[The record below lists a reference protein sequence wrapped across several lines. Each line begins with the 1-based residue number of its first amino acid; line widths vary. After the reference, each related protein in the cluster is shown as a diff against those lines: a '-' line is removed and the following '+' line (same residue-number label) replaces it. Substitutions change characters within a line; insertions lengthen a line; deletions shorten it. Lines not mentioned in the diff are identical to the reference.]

1 MSEELKP
8 EVLETS
14 DVAQQIPEGEIPDQV
29 RNDEEV
35 VRNDEEVVR
44 SDEAPVAE
52 APVAEE
58 PVVDEPV
65 AEEPVAE
72 EPVAEAPLAE
82 EPLVEEPVAEEPVA
96 EEPVVEEPVA
106 EAPVVEEPVAEESVA
121 EEPTVGEKVG
131 EKVGDAVGGAVTA
144 VVNFGEKTL
153 AQLSEMFQSLT
164 ESVDRMKRSKEAEA
178 IKSAFY
184 KRLSKEKAEAGL
196 GAEVDEPTGVEEVPE
211 GQVPEGQIPDQ
222 VRNDGEV
229 VRNDGEVVRNDGEVV
244 RNDGEAVEEAVG
256 PFAAIENGF
265 KELYNKY
272 KKERTEFNRQI
283 EQEKEANLAAKLA
296 VIEDLKALVEAQ
308 EDMKDTFPKFREIQA
323 RWREIGP
330 VPQQNYQ
337 DVNRQYQFQVEK
349 FYDMVQ
355 INRDL
360 RDLDFKKNLE
370 AKEKFCE
377 EAEELA
383 ASEDSIGA
391 FKELQKLHEQW
402 KEYGPVAKEFRDS
415 IWERFRAATA
425 VVNRK
430 YQEHFEGVKAKQEE
444 NLAAKT
450 ALCEKVEAIAEMEI
464 SSSGEW
470 NAQSKAIEDI
480 QQEWRKIGFA
490 TRKENQKIYDRFRAA
505 CDKFFGRKRE
515 YYNRFKEDM
524 NGNMEKKLS
533 IIEKAEALKDSRE
546 WKKTTDAFIELQRQW
561 KEIGAVRRKKSEQ
574 LWKRFRAACDA
585 FFDEKGKHGGDS
597 NFHQNL
603 EAKRALIAEI
613 EAYELK
619 GDDSDAEAMNA
630 FAARWKEIG
639 FVPFKEKEKINAAY
653 NAAVKAKFPRTRG
666 GERRSGNAPARSE
679 KDRLVQKYNAL
690 QQEIAT
696 YENNIGFFSLSKN
709 SESIIE
715 MMKGKIAAAK
725 AELEEIGAKIRAF
738 EEEEGQ

>member
-1 MSEELKP
+1 MSEEMKP

-14 DVAQQIPEGEIPDQV
+14 DVAQ
-29 RNDEEV
+29 
-35 VRNDEEVVR
+35 
-44 SDEAPVAE
+44 SAE
-52 APVAEE
+52 APVAE
-58 PVVDEPV
+58 PVVEAPVAEPAAEETV
-65 AEEPVAE
+65 AEEPAAEAPVAE
-72 EPVAEAPLAE
+72 PAAEEPVTAEPVAEAP
-82 EPLVEEPVAEEPVA
+82 
-96 EEPVVEEPVA
+96 
-106 EAPVVEEPVAEESVA
+106 VA

-153 AQLSEMFQSLT
+153 AQLSEMFQSLSD
-164 ESVDRMKRSKEAEA
+164 SVDRMKRSKEAEA

-196 GAEVDEPTGVEEVPE
+196 GAEVDEPSDTEE
-211 GQVPEGQIPDQ
+211 IPDQ
-222 VRNDGEV
+222 VGNDAKEANDAKAEAGSEPVAEQPAAGAEGDAEAEEV
-229 VRNDGEVVRNDGEVV
+229 SSN
-244 RNDGEAVEEAVG
+244 

-265 KELYNKY
+265 KALYNKY
-272 KKERTEFNRQI
+272 KKERAEFNRQI

-296 VIEDLKALVEAQ
+296 VIEDLKALVETQ
-308 EDMKDTFPKFREIQA
+308 EDMKDTFPKFREIQN

-377 EAEELA
+377 EAEALA
-383 ASEDSIGA
+383 SDEDSIGA

-402 KEYGPVAKEFRDS
+402 KEFGPVAKEFRDS

-425 VVNRK
+425 VINRK
-430 YQEHFEGVKAKQEE
+430 YQAHFEDLKAKQEE

-464 SSSGEW
+464 TSSGAW
-470 NAQSKAIEDI
+470 NEQSRAIEDI

-490 TRKENQKIYDRFRAA
+490 TKKENQKIY
-505 CDKFFGRKRE
+505 E
-515 YYNRFKEDM
+515 
-524 NGNMEKKLS
+524 
-533 IIEKAEALKDSRE
+533 
-546 WKKTTDAFIELQRQW
+546 
-561 KEIGAVRRKKSEQ
+561 
-574 LWKRFRAACDA
+574 RFRAACDA
-585 FFDEKGKHGGDS
+585 FFDEKSKHGGES

-619 GDDSDAEAMNA
+619 GDDSDTEAMNA

-653 NAAVKAKFPRTRG
+653 NAAVKAKFPRSRG
-666 GERRSGNAPARSE
+666 GERRGGSAPVRSE

-725 AELEEIGAKIRAF
+725 AELEEIGAKIRAY
-738 EEEEGQ
+738 EEGEEQ

>member
-1 MSEELKP
+1 MKP

-14 DVAQQIPEGEIPDQV
+14 DVAQ
-29 RNDEEV
+29 
-35 VRNDEEVVR
+35 
-44 SDEAPVAE
+44 SAEAPVAEPVVEAPVAEPAAEEPVAEKPAAEEPVEEAPVAEEPAAE

-58 PVVDEPV
+58 P
-65 AEEPVAE
+65 
-72 EPVAEAPLAE
+72 
-82 EPLVEEPVAEEPVA
+82 
-96 EEPVVEEPVA
+96 
-106 EAPVVEEPVAEESVA
+106 
-121 EEPTVGEKVG
+121 TVGENVG

-153 AQLSEMFQSLT
+153 AQLSEMFQSLSD
-164 ESVDRMKRSKEAEA
+164 SVDRMKRSKEAEA

-196 GAEVDEPTGVEEVPE
+196 GAEVDEPSDTEE
-211 GQVPEGQIPDQ
+211 IPDQ
-222 VRNDGEV
+222 VGNDAKEAGNDAKEANDAKAEAGSEPVAEQPAAGAEGDAEAEEV
-229 VRNDGEVVRNDGEVV
+229 SSN
-244 RNDGEAVEEAVG
+244 

-265 KELYNKY
+265 KALYNKY
-272 KKERTEFNRQI
+272 KKERAEFNRQI

-296 VIEDLKALVEAQ
+296 VIEDLKALVETQ
-308 EDMKDTFPKFREIQA
+308 EDMKDTFPKFREIQN

-377 EAEELA
+377 EAEALA
-383 ASEDSIGA
+383 SDEDSIGA

-402 KEYGPVAKEFRDS
+402 KEFGPVAKEFRDS

-425 VVNRK
+425 VINRK
-430 YQEHFEGVKAKQEE
+430 YQAHFEDLKAKQEE

-464 SSSGEW
+464 TSSGAW
-470 NAQSKAIEDI
+470 NEQSRAIEDI

-490 TRKENQKIYDRFRAA
+490 TKKENQKIYERFRAA
-505 CDKFFGRKRE
+505 CDKFFARKRE

-533 IIEKAEALKDSRE
+533 IIEKAEALKDSKE
-546 WKKTTDAFIELQRQW
+546 WKKTSEAFIELQRQW
-561 KEIGAVRRKKSEQ
+561 KEIGAVPRKKSEQ

-585 FFDEKGKHGGDS
+585 FFDEKSKHGGES

-619 GDDSDAEAMNA
+619 GDDSDTEAMNA

-653 NAAVKAKFPRTRG
+653 NAAVKAKFPRSRG
-666 GERRSGNAPARSE
+666 GERRGGSAPVRSE

-725 AELEEIGAKIRAF
+725 AELEEIGAKIRAY
-738 EEEEGQ
+738 EEGEEQ